1 MKPVSTFDNFPTF
14 ANAGSRNAP
23 GDAKYALGFV
33 PADTLPA
40 EWINYFLHGSTKGI
54 TDLNSAV
61 RSIWLELS
69 AILEAYGIT
78 ASAESTSQILSVLNK
93 IYPQFA
99 TCDTAEST
107 QNKSI
112 AISGNVLKAGNLY
125 VIDMVNANAYGDG
138 TATYPT
144 LSINSGTAYPI
155 CDASGNYAK
164 AGSWSAGQIVKL
176 LFTGSRYLMSAG
188 ITSTLS
194 EGNQNAPTSDSVA
207 RAIANIGASI
217 VGEIKIWP
225 GSTLP
230 SEQWAFCNGAELSR
244 TEYATLF
251 SILGV
256 SWGIGDGVTTFNI
269 PDLRECVPV
278 GIGKNSTDVF
288 DSTET
293 DPATGEAGTQ
303 NHDEYT
309 LGQFKDD
316 QLQQHN
322 HKILM
327 YNGGKDNISNIYTR
341 SIGAGNSGKGDYFYE
356 YTYNTTAKAM
366 NGENDGRNGNTTH
379 GKQKGVNYIIRTK

>member
-112 AISGNVLKAGNLY
+112 AISRNVLKAGNLY

-164 AGSWSAGQIVKL
+164 AGSWSAGQTVKL

-194 EGNQNAPTSDSVA
+194 EGNQNAPTSESVA
-207 RAIANIGASI
+207 RAIANVGTSI

-269 PDLRECVPV
+269 PKLLSYKSSLPTVIEDLSDYISGGARWQLDYTAPCDGEIVFSSCSQRGAYGIYINGVEVVPNIPV
-278 GIGKNSTDVF
+278 GSGTDTGHTGTISVYAG
-288 DSTET
+288 DSIRI
-293 DPATGEAGTQ
+293 PSGVLY
-303 NHDEYT
+303 N
-309 LGQFKDD
+309 LGACKFV
-316 QLQQHN
+316 
-322 HKILM
+322 HKP
-327 YNGGKDNISNIYTR
+327 
-341 SIGAGNSGKGDYFYE
+341 YFF
-356 YTYNTTAKAM
+356 N
-366 NGENDGRNGNTTH
+366 
-379 GKQKGVNYIIRTK
+379 IIRTK